1 MKHKVDALDKDN
13 FVYNYTVV
21 ESDAFPDYFEKISY
35 ETKSVATPNGA
46 VVKVT
51 VKVFTKGDAQL
62 KEEDGKKGKEKS
74 EGLFKAIEAYLLA
87 NPNY

>member
-1 MKHKVDALDKDN
+1 M
-13 FVYNYTVV
+13 YNYTVI

-35 ETKSVATPNGA
+35 ETKLVAASNGA
-46 VVKVT
+46 VVKV
-51 VKVFTKGDAQL
+51 VIKVFTKGDAQL

-74 EGLFKAIEAYLLA
+74 EGLFKAIEAYILV